1 VPDAVCQARLR
12 LRNPAGAHPF
22 TVTDAEFDLF
32 SRYFVPPAPA
42 EGFTRVV
49 HRA

>member
-1 VPDAVCQARLR
+1 M
-12 LRNPAGAHPF
+12 
-22 TVTDAEFDLF
+22 TDAEFDLF